1 MTEFNFVPP
10 KILVEAKE
18 WYERANLIDFMN
30 PEIKEKLLALMN
42 FYHMELEQRWNWL
55 RENKDEIW
63 SIDLETVDTGV
74 AFEDKATF
82 YFKNTSKVYEEYI
95 GMGDRRDI
103 KRFKNKCKRF
113 GIPTD
118 LIVDMTLK

>member
-55 RENKDEIW
+55 RENNRLTRTEAQNW
-63 SIDLETVDTGV
+63 
-74 AFEDKATF
+74 
-82 YFKNTSKVYEEYI
+82 
-95 GMGDRRDI
+95 
-103 KRFKNKCKRF
+103 
-113 GIPTD
+113 
-118 LIVDMTLK
+118 